1 MSKALQDI
9 RVIDMTHDQ
18 AGPSCTQM
26 LAWLGAEVIKV
37 EMADGQGDRGRWL
50 RRDDP
55 DLDSFFFSLLNNNK
69 KSTTLNLRHPRGKE
83 VFKTLIENADIMV
96 ENRGPGA
103 MDRLGLGYEDLMK
116 VNPRLIYASVKGFGS
131 FGPYAG
137 YKCFEQV
144 AQATSGAMSI
154 TGFQDRPPSPL
165 GANVGDSGTGMHM
178 AIGILAALV
187 QRNTTNRGQMV
198 EVAMQEAVLNLT
210 RVRFT
215 GTLLDGMPEPRQE
228 DLRGGNPTGVG
239 GLFKCAPGGPNG
251 YVYLAIPFDN
261 PGMFEAAMRAMDRED
276 LVDDPRFNSVE
287 GRQQH
292 GEELSEIIE
301 AWTEARDKRDVMAG
315 LRQGGRRLR
324 GRFRHPGGP
333 DRPSPYRAW
342 GDHRGRPSGE
352 GEARDDRLPGAALG
366 VAGRCNA
373 RPTLRRALGRGI
385 HHPGKADPRRGC
397 RSAERA
403 GDRLTG
409 AEPRRVGTTMPL
421 APFWPRRG
429 KNLYLRDTLRLPAIP
444 TRRDCTP
451 QISSAS

>member
-215 GTLLDGMPEPRQE
+215 GTLLDGMHLSPARRTFVEATRRVWGACSSARPEV
-228 DLRGGNPTGVG
+228 PT
-239 GLFKCAPGGPNG
+239 
-251 YVYLAIPFDN
+251 
-261 PGMFEAAMRAMDRED
+261 AMCTWPSPSTTQACSRRRCGRWTAKTSLTTRA
-276 LVDDPRFNSVE
+276 SIA
-287 GRQQH
+287 
-292 GEELSEIIE
+292 S
-301 AWTEARDKRDVMAG
+301 RDVSSTE
-315 LRQGGRRLR
+315 R
-324 GRFRHPGGP
+324 
-333 DRPSPYRAW
+333 S
-342 GDHRGRPSGE
+342 
-352 GEARDDRLPGAALG
+352 
-366 VAGRCNA
+366 C
-373 RPTLRRALGRGI
+373 
-385 HHPGKADPRRGC
+385 PR
-397 RSAERA
+397 S
-403 GDRLTG
+403 
-409 AEPRRVGTTMPL
+409 
-421 APFWPRRG
+421 
-429 KNLYLRDTLRLPAIP
+429 
-444 TRRDCTP
+444 
-451 QISSAS
+451 